1 MKRHEWAAHVA
12 DWKRSGQ
19 TASEYGEPRGLSGKK
34 LYWWSWHLKGK
45 DGDAGSPAVRTRRRR
60 GEPMELVP
68 VTLRPTGSS
77 SGILG
82 RAPAI
87 GGHVEIALPNGSV
100 VRVEPSVDPAWVGR
114 LVAAAGAGSC

>member
-1 MKRHEWAAHVA
+1 MKRHEWAGHVA
-12 DWKRSGQ
+12 AWKRSGQ

-60 GEPMELVP
+60 GGPMELVP

-82 RAPAI
+82 RAPVPGQNPI
-87 GGHVEIALPNGSV
+87 GVSALADGG
-100 VRVEPSVDPAWVGR
+100 RVGR
-114 LVAAAGAGSC
+114 ARWHLSR